1 MNEYVYLFL
10 IIICILVEFRK
21 SIYRIYLAIN
31 NLSSFIFLPGVITH
45 EFGHFISC
53 ILLRI
58 KVKEYRFF
66 VFPNGIFDDYSLA
79 GSVNIESTNFKKRVI
94 VVFMPLLFNWS
105 IGLSLLVFFNTKNI
119 FLDVFSFWLSFV
131 FFSEGF
137 PSLADLNNINI
148 EVNNKKIDVFYNMF
162 KGGLSFLLTILLI

>member
-1 MNEYVYLFL
+1 M
-10 IIICILVEFRK
+10 EFRK
-21 SIYRIYLAIN
+21 SIYKIYLALN
-31 NLSSFIFLPGVITH
+31 NLSLFIFLPGVITH
-45 EFGHFISC
+45 EVGHFISC

-66 VFPNGIFDDYSLA
+66 VFPNDIFDDYSLA
-79 GSVNIESTNFKKRVI
+79 GGVNIEPTSFKKKLM

-105 IGLSLLVFFNTKNI
+105 IGLSFLVFFNPKNI
-119 FLDVFSFWLSFV
+119 FWIIFSFWLGFI

-137 PSLADLNNINI
+137 PSIADLKNINI

-162 KGGLSFLLTILLI
+162 KGGISFLLTILLI